1 MNRTKT
7 HLLQPGIVG
16 SSVGYHIPDQKPAK
30 RTTEQPCSQYFLPM
44 WLYYRRRSS
53 TIPVPVT
60 RRRVSVSVPDKGV
73 SITKRRQLLVHHWR
87 WIRQP
92 RSIRCVSCRAR
103 SCWVQHHG
111 SRGVRHEGMR
121 IGRGRGDEGEGGD
134 ALAGLVGEVED
145 AVGLAG
151 RHPMD
156 LVADELD
163 GRRATAGTREEIREW
178 DADLAD
184 VAVPERAL
192 GAEKDVDGVAGEVDV
207 DGDGEAD
214 GGVPGWV
221 ATTLAVGRGKLPPPA
236 FSGEGDH
243 SVDGHLGDKVYVL
256 KALGRDQG
264 DLQRSARH

>member
-1 MNRTKT
+1 M
-7 HLLQPGIVG
+7 
-16 SSVGYHIPDQKPAK
+16 
-30 RTTEQPCSQYFLPM
+30 
-44 WLYYRRRSS
+44 
-53 TIPVPVT
+53 
-60 RRRVSVSVPDKGV
+60 
-73 SITKRRQLLVHHWR
+73 
-87 WIRQP
+87 
-92 RSIRCVSCRAR
+92 
-103 SCWVQHHG
+103 
-111 SRGVRHEGMR
+111 RHEGRR

-192 GAEKDVDGVAGEVDV
+192 GAEEDVDGVAGEVDV

-221 ATTLAVGRGKLPPPA
+221 AATLAVGRGKLPPPA
-236 FSGEGDH
+236 ISGEGDH

-256 KALGRDQG
+256 KALGRDQS
-264 DLQRSARH
+264 DLQRSARHGRAQRTLLIRLSFLPEAGNRRRGAMPIWKREKSVEEPRYL